1 MNAVCILI
9 ALVLTSLLRGCGP
22 SSSNQEPAVNKISSP
37 FVQLDSLIHHWIDS
51 TSIPGLSVAIT
62 HDDSIIY
69 LKSFGVKNLE
79 SKEPLQPINL
89 FHVASVSK
97 PFMATAIMQLVERGK
112 IELDERL
119 VTYLPYFKMAD
130 ERYKAITIR
139 QMLNHTSGFPDV
151 EDYEWEH
158 PQKDDGA
165 AERYARS
172 LGSENLVSTPGI
184 EFHYSNMAFDV
195 LAAVVAKVSGESFE
209 AFVKNHILQPLEMNE
224 SSFYQPETHVALRT
238 TPHTGKPPRVSKIYP
253 YNRSHAPSST
263 LNSSAAEMSHWTIAN
278 LHEGNYKG
286 ERILQP
292 YSYKTLMTPGFVINK
307 EENVAI
313 GLSWFIH
320 QYKGHSLI
328 GHSGSDLGYRSIL
341 TLIPDRKMGIIILA
355 NWDQTPVN
363 VINNSVLDILL
374 NMAK

>member
-1 MNAVCILI
+1 VNTVCILVAFI
-9 ALVLTSLLRGCGP
+9 LTSLLQGCNP
-22 SSSNQEPAVNKISSP
+22 ASSKQEHTVNKISFP
-37 FVQLDSLIHHWIDS
+37 FVQLDSLLYHWIDS
-51 TSIPGLSVAIT
+51 ASIPGLSVAIT

-158 PQKDDGA
+158 PQKDEGA
-165 AERYARS
+165 AERYAKS
-172 LGSENLVSTPGI
+172 LSNEKLVSAPGT

-195 LAAVVAKVSGESFE
+195 LAAVVAKVSGQSFE
-209 AFVKNHILQPLEMNE
+209 VFVKKNILLPLEMKE
-224 SSFYQPETHVALRT
+224 SSFYQPETNVSLRT

-263 LNSSAAEMSHWTIAN
+263 LNSSVAEMS
-278 LHEGNYKG
+278 
-286 ERILQP
+286 Q
-292 YSYKTLMTPGFVINK
+292 
-307 EENVAI
+307 
-313 GLSWFIH
+313 
-320 QYKGHSLI
+320 
-328 GHSGSDLGYRSIL
+328 
-341 TLIPDRKMGIIILA
+341 
-355 NWDQTPVN
+355 
-363 VINNSVLDILL
+363 
-374 NMAK
+374 